1 MTGESAAIVV
11 AGITAWGTVMV
22 GFLDLRKRTNGQG
35 PIAEKIAELKED
47 VAGVKAD
54 VRDLKADFREHIR
67 RNEGDGR

>member
-11 AGITAWGTVMV
+11 AGIGAWGTII
-22 GFLDLRKRTNGQG
+22 GGLLELRKRTNGQG